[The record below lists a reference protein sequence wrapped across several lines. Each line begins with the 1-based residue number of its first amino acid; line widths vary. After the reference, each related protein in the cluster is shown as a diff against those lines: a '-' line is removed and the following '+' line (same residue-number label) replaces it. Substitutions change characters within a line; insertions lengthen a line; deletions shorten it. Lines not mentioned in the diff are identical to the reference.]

1 MSNLISGIVPTVPTI
16 KGSSCCIM
24 KASVELSATAF
35 QCIVVLFGAIFFYI
49 CCVCNLSILKLTGI
63 SSWNVLIINLC
74 VIKLWLLQENH
85 IVLASVSIF
94 RYLDKFTE
102 FIHSFVQS
110 HLRRFENSLQ
120 FPINDFLALL
130 YKYTFGQPRTDGYMA
145 CLDIWYV
152 NRILKYTI
160 P

>member
-1 MSNLISGIVPTVPTI
+1 MIFGIVPTLPSVR
-16 KGSSCCIM
+16 GSSCCIM
-24 KASVELSATAF
+24 KASVGISTIAF
-35 QCIVVLFGAIFFYI
+35 QCIIVLFGAIYFYI
-49 CCVCNLSILKLTGI
+49 CCVCNQSILKLTGI
-63 SSWNVLIINLC
+63 SSLNALIINSC
-74 VIKLWLLQENH
+74 VIRLWLMQKNRIILN
-85 IVLASVSIF
+85 LVSFF

-145 CLDIWYV
+145 CLDIW
-152 NRILKYTI
+152 
-160 P
+160 